1 MYYRTRTYIAAD
13 WDHDKDAVEALHY
26 WNENSKYGLSFSDAH
41 ELMQARD
48 SSLNCTIK
56 RSLAERLDASKTFIL
71 IVGDHTKEV
80 RAGACCYCDNYG
92 FLGYC
97 TKGYNTDNRSYIEYE
112 CNKAVKDGLNIIVLY
127 KSTYVDL
134 EKCPECVRYVGV
146 HMPMVKIQG
155 GRYVWD
161 YASVLTA
168 FYRANKN

>member
-13 WDHDKDAVEALHY
+13 WDHDKDAVDALHF
-26 WNENSKYGLSFSDAH
+26 WNNSSRYGLSFSDAH
-41 ELMQARD
+41 DLTQSKDTSM
-48 SSLNCTIK
+48 NCTIK
-56 RSLAERLDASKTFIL
+56 RSLADRLNASKTFIL
-71 IVGDHTKEV
+71 IVGDHTNEV
-80 RAGACCYCDNYG
+80 RAGACFYCDNYG
-92 FLGYC
+92 YFGNC

-127 KSTYVDL
+127 KSTHVNL
-134 EKCPECVRYVGV
+134 EKCPECVRFVGV
-146 HMPMVKIQG
+146 HMPMVRILN